1 MPVCYQYLYSPAPLF
16 FNRLIYFGIYVFY
29 SEKQSYVTKRKNTEW
44 YLVWVQHLLKRKH
57 VGCANLW
64 HSLSPSPA
72 AVCNEGSCFG
82 NYEQEEWKGM
92 DSFLHF
98 GTMLSVLHL
107 VINSHGPFWKGSR
120 LFSFFFWKLAWIYV
134 QQKPTAGRLFIYF
147 FSFLLLHLCVKNS
160 RIF

>member
-1 MPVCYQYLYSPAPLF
+1 MPVCYWYLYSPAPLF

-57 VGCANLW
+57 VGHANLW

-120 LFSFFFWKLAWIYV
+120 FFSFFFLKTCLNLCATETYCRQAIY
-134 QQKPTAGRLFIYF
+134 LSF
-147 FSFLLLHLCVKNS
+147 FFPSFAFVCEKQ
-160 RIF
+160 